1 MKYVCKICGYIHE
14 GDSAPE
20 KCPKCGQTG
29 VFVAAS
35 NPYAGTQTEKNLLA
49 VRGAIPGPKGGAV
62 VIKNTTR
69 AL

>member
-1 MKYVCKICGYIHE
+1 MGASTDPSRVLPGKKLAGHL
-14 GDSAPE
+14 
-20 KCPKCGQTG
+20 G
-29 VFVAAS
+29 VEQVTVQNLVVVKVDA
-35 NPYAGTQTEKNLLA
+35 EKNLLA